1 MQQLMALLP
10 TGIVVVVFV
19 AAFFLIHFVLQRRS
33 DAGTSSFRN
42 QTLTIGLSVV
52 GLVALLF
59 ALPMHTV
66 TRGQILGFLGILLS
80 ATFALSSTTFLG
92 NALAGLML
100 RSIRNFRGGDFIRV
114 GEHFGRVSERGL
126 FHTELQTE
134 DRELT
139 TLPNLYLA
147 THPVTTIRR
156 SGTVLSATISLGY
169 DVPRATVEKHL
180 VEGAAAAGLSE
191 PFIQILE
198 LGDFSV
204 TYRAAGIL
212 QEVKQYLTVRS
223 KLRGEILDAL
233 HRGGVEIVSPT
244 YMNTRVLDPR
254 SKVIPVAKAATQAA
268 EETSVPEAI
277 VFDKAEEADTVDSLK
292 KELTTL
298 VAALGDLEKEL
309 AHADQESKPDLEFRL
324 ARLKQHREQIQAR
337 ITGLEAQE
345 KKED

>member
-1 MQQLMALLP
+1 MQQLTAYWP
-10 TGIVVVVFV
+10 TGIVAVVL
-19 AAFFLIHFVLQRRS
+19 AMALFLANNILQRRKNS
-33 DAGTSSFRN
+33 ESSNFRA
-42 QTLTIGLSVV
+42 QIWLIGLSAI
-52 GLVALLF
+52 GLVAILF
-59 ALPMHTV
+59 ALPMQTE

-80 ATFALSSTTFLG
+80 ATLALSSTTLLG

-126 FHTELQTE
+126 FHVELQTE

-139 TLPNLYLA
+139 TLPNFFLA

-169 DVPRATVEKHL
+169 DVPRAKVEELL
-180 VEGAAAAGLSE
+180 VGGAEKAGLKE

-212 QEVKQYLTVRS
+212 EEVKQYLTVRS
-223 KLRGEILDAL
+223 RLRGEILDAL

-244 YMNTRVLDPR
+244 FMNTRALDPQH
-254 SKVIPVAKAATQAA
+254 KIIPTRGPIIPPGA
-268 EETSVPEAI
+268 ETSVPEAI
-277 VFDKAEEADTVDSLK
+277 VFDKAEEADTVESLK
-292 KELTTL
+292 KALAKLDVHIDELAKEAIPDEEEAK
-298 VAALGDLEKEL
+298 AAL
-309 AHADQESKPDLEFRL
+309 ESRLTRLKQGREQLL
-324 ARLKQHREQIQAR
+324 ARLKV
-337 ITGLEAQE
+337 LKAQE
-345 KKED
+345 KTED